1 MANPDSIAKIALK
14 NIEMI
19 EKMKET
25 GKIEKELADVL
36 LKNTS
41 ANQPVYNSIGLV
53 VEDVRKI
60 SQKVDSVESKVV
72 SLESAI
78 SNLKQSVDGVL
89 QQNKENQV
97 KIQELDA
104 VRIED
109 LQKET
114 IRIAKKEMF
123 SEVFGN
129 VSTVLQSLLLITTT
143 AAVLG
148 GIWKYLVQ
156 SAL

>member
-1 MANPDSIAKIALK
+1 MTKEDSVAQIALK
-14 NIEMI
+14 NIEII

-25 GKIEKELADVL
+25 GEIEKELADVL

-41 ANQPVYNSIGLV
+41 ANQSVYNSIGLV